1 MLYFL
6 HNYEIPAIER
16 LLNAQGG
23 NYLDDAIG
31 LLEDEI
37 QLAPENVNT
46 HGNEDIA
53 GQPDGDR
60 AFLVNNS
67 ENENGPGNEAIDG
80 ANDQTP
86 ADVDYETQ
94 GGLVNGANIDSAAR
108 KQDLPTS
115 SNGGCANQKDLPRVE
130 VHQPAEET
138 SAIADDSNVLNNEAS
153 CEKFSLNDQTE
164 ATAFSEDC
172 DSCVT
177 SLTRKNN
184 YVSLARNSD
193 AGHVD
198 SDGDRK
204 EKIDTRTIQET
215 FVDNP
220 NDEFESMGCFTSH
233 RKGEITF
240 SMESNQ
246 EPSQRHC
253 QCKSAKSGDS
263 RNEDVTL
270 LGNHQR
276 NTMDSDPTAQNDS
289 AYNHTNVSKL

>member
-31 LLEDEI
+31 LFEDEI

-46 HGNEDIA
+46 HGNEGIA

-60 AFLVNNS
+60 ASLVINS
-67 ENENGPGNEAIDG
+67 ENENELGNEAIDG

-94 GGLVNGANIDSAAR
+94 GGSVNDASIDSAAR

-115 SNGGCANQKDLPRVE
+115 SNGGCANQKDLPRIE

-138 SAIADDSNVLNNEAS
+138 SAIADDINVLNNEAS
-153 CEKFSLNDQTE
+153 CGKFSLNDQIE
-164 ATAFSEDC
+164 ATAFNDDC

-177 SLTRKNN
+177 SFTQKNN
-184 YVSLARNSD
+184 DVSLARNND

-198 SDGDRK
+198 SNGVRK

-215 FVDNP
+215 FVDTP
-220 NDEFESMGCFTSH
+220 NDEFDSMGCFTSH
-233 RKGEITF
+233 KKVEITF

-246 EPSQRHC
+246 EPSQRHSL
-253 QCKSAKSGDS
+253 CKTAKSGDS
-263 RNEDVTL
+263 RNEDVTF

-289 AYNHTNVSKL
+289 AYNHTNASKL